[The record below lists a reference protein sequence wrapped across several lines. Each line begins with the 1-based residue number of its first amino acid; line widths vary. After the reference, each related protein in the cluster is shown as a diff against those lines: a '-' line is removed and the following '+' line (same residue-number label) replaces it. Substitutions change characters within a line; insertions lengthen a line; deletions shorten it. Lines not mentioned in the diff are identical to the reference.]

1 MIKLVI
7 FLFNLIFI
15 VFQGLNTAIKK
26 KKPFNSPSKTKSK
39 SNSMS
44 CVDSKDGFSETV
56 SSTQIESWI
65 KSSGNGSEEVPNP
78 RRSLRTNDK
87 SEEKELEDESSNKRK
102 LLRVNNKT
110 DESNK
115 LNDVKLLNKK
125 QSNQSKDFEKNEE
138 HTKVGGRKRKSRNV
152 SESSFSSDNS
162 KQLRNHKNNLTDLTV
177 SDTSS
182 RSVTP
187 EILRGKTSN
196 RSDTNETTGRKSNLR
211 SGDRDQKSKLAIEK
225 ACIKLDHHVDLILPQ
240 IKIERL
246 KTDKCEKQFSTLIES
261 KSKQLLTN
269 KIESLNKVKGKT
281 RGRVTSDLL
290 VAQQSPDV
298 QALGR
303 RSCSYK
309 SS

>member
-1 MIKLVI
+1 M
-7 FLFNLIFI
+7 
-15 VFQGLNTAIKK
+15 KK
-26 KKPFNSPSKTKSK
+26 KKSFNSPNKTKSK
-39 SNSMS
+39 PNSLS
-44 CVDSKDGFSETV
+44 YVDSKDGFSETV
-56 SSTQIESWI
+56 SSTQSDSWV
-65 KSSGNGSEEVPNP
+65 KSSGNLSEEVSNP

-87 SEEKELEDESSNKRK
+87 SEEKELEDSSNKRK
-102 LLRVNNKT
+102 LLRVNNKS
-110 DESNK
+110 DDSNK
-115 LNDVKLLNKK
+115 LNDVKLVNKK
-125 QSNQSKDFEKNEE
+125 QSNQYKDMEKNEE
-138 HTKVGGRKRKSRNV
+138 FTKVGGRKRKSRNV

-162 KQLRNHKNNLTDLTV
+162 KQLRNHKNNLTDLTI

-225 ACIKLDHHVDLILPQ
+225 ACIKLDHHVDLILPH

-246 KTDKCEKQFSTLIES
+246 KTDKCEKQFSTVIES

-269 KIESLNKVKGKT
+269 KIEFINKVKGKT

-290 VAQQSPDV
+290 VAQQSPDI